1 LTLCFANAL
10 CIMPCSGTIWL
21 YLVFLTNLEDEIS
34 FMGEGFV
41 RPKIGRRKKINI
53 YINNEIK
60 ISRIVF
66 LEF

>member
-1 LTLCFANAL
+1 
-10 CIMPCSGTIWL
+10 MPCSGTIWL